1 MADEK
6 KPPQGADQTHYLS
19 VGNLVVAGPC
29 DLSGLVEGNP
39 DVPVVPLADLM
50 PGRLYAQVLLRK
62 SYSSEVKT
70 CFVEAAAMAAA
81 MARMSERDGSMSTV

>member
-1 MADEK
+1 MEDEK
-6 KPPQGADQTHYLS
+6 KPPQGAEQAHWLN
-19 VGNLVVAGPC
+19 VGDLVVAGPC
-29 DLSGLVEGNP
+29 DVSGLVEGNP
-39 DVPVVPLADLM
+39 AVPVVPLAELV

-81 MARMSERDGSMSTV
+81 MARMSAPEASTSTV